1 MSPADDVSASSARFT
16 VARINSRLVRWSS
29 SNRRS
34 PWRRFAPN
42 LRTALALS
50 LFGGALYLLHR
61 QVAAYR
67 PEDVREAL
75 TALSWQRIIAAL
87 GLTGASYA
95 LLMFYDA
102 LALRHKRKT
111 LRLGEALAR
120 ADAQREKLTSQLNE
134 LEAAERVLRATARAR
149 RRERCPHQN
158 ADHSEGGGSSETT
171 RAPAQCDRKISYRQ
185 PPLAEPQRSGS
196 CPGNWQDAA
205 RNHRCMQRRSPE
217 PCRRRDCPTQA
228 GRPRRR
234 ARWEALCH
242 TAERDGATRR
252 GLRRDKKS
260 AGRLRKEPVVVFAS
274 LRCSVDRA
282 SPSARHKG

>member
-1 MSPADDVSASSARFT
+1 MSTFDEIT
-16 VARINSRLVRWSS
+16 KEK
-29 SNRRS
+29 
-34 PWRRFAPN
+34 
-42 LRTALALS
+42 
-50 LFGGALYLLHR
+50 
-61 QVAAYR
+61 Q
-67 PEDVREAL
+67 
-75 TALSWQRIIAAL
+75 
-87 GLTGASYA
+87 
-95 LLMFYDA
+95 
-102 LALRHKRKT
+102 
-111 LRLGEALAR
+111 RLGEALAR
-120 ADAQREKLTSQLNE
+120 VDAQREKLTSQLNE
-134 LEAAERVLRATARAR
+134 LEGNRACARALQHGHAG
-149 RRERCPHQN
+149 EKDVLSQN
-158 ADHSEGGGSSETT
+158 ADHGSEGGGSSQTT

-274 LRCSVDRA
+274 LRCNVDRA